1 LSRIPNILIPLT
13 SLAALASPAEATT
26 KSLRLF
32 LDVQQTDVDF
42 RFLKTQLM
50 WVDWVRDRV
59 VAQVHL
65 ILTESENGGG
75 GRHLTLRFVG
85 LEQFKGLDDEM
96 VYSATAVATP
106 DDFRKGLASMIALGL
121 ARYAARLPESH
132 RMSLT
137 LSDPGAAQTQ
147 TRPEKDPWNAWVYS
161 VGGNTFMSGESK
173 TEAST
178 LGINLN
184 ASRITEDRIL
194 RFGASGN
201 WNRSRYDLSNE
212 VLRSSS
218 RSTYGS
224 GVFADALSQHWTWG
238 VMGSASTSAQ
248 ANIASSFR
256 IAPAI
261 EFNVWK
267 YSEFSQRQL
276 TFLYQV
282 GLWKNRYVEETVF
295 GKIRETQADNSI
307 TASLDLNQPWGT
319 INTSASASAFAKD
332 WTKNSLMFSG
342 SVNVKLTQGLSLNF
356 FGDWSRVHNQLSL
369 PKEGAT
375 DDEILL
381 RLKVLQTSYRYFTSV
396 GISYTFGSIFNNAVN
411 SRFRNTGGRAY

>member
-1 LSRIPNILIPLT
+1 MATILFPLA
-13 SLAALASPAEATT
+13 SLAAVASPVEAPGR
-26 KSLRLF
+26 SLRLF
-32 LDVQQTDVDF
+32 LDVQQTDVDS
-42 RFLKTQLM
+42 RFLKTQLT
-50 WVDWVRDRV
+50 WVDWVRDRE

-65 ILTESENGGG
+65 VLTESENGGG
-75 GRHLTLRFVG
+75 GRHVTLRFVG
-85 LEQFKGLDDEM
+85 LERFQGLDDEL

-137 LSDPGAAQTQ
+137 LSEPGETQAQTQ
-147 TRPEKDPWNAWVYS
+147 PEKDPWNAWVYS
-161 VGGNTFMSGESK
+161 IGGNTFMSGESR
-173 TEAST
+173 TEASM
-178 LGINLN
+178 LGLNLN

-194 RFGASGN
+194 RFNANGN
-201 WNRSRYDLSNE
+201 WSRSRYDLSDE

-238 VMGSASTSAQ
+238 LMGSASTSEQ

-282 GLWKNRYVEETVF
+282 GLLKNSYVEETVF
-295 GKIRETQADNSI
+295 GKFSETRMDNSI
-307 TASLDLNQPWGT
+307 TSSLDLNQPWGT
-319 INTSASASAFAKD
+319 INASASASAYTQD
-332 WTKNSLMFSG
+332 WTKNSLMFFG
-342 SVNVKLTQGLSLNF
+342 SVNIKLTQGLSLNF
-356 FGDWSRVHNQLSL
+356 YGNWSRVRNQLSL

-375 DDEILL
+375 DEEILL

-411 SRFRNTGGRAY
+411 SRFRNTGGRTY